1 MVSLSVV
8 FVGNAFGSLRMK
20 IKELHMKFE
29 DGTTRVYEWTDNH
42 LTIQELLAFI
52 HYRDKQPQRTG
63 WTEEDSQDAI

>member
-1 MVSLSVV
+1 
-8 FVGNAFGSLRMK
+8 MK